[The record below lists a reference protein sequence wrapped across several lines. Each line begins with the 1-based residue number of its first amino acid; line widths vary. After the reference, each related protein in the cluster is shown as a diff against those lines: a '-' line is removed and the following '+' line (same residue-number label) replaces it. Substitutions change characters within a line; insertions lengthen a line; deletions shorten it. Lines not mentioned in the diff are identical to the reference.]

1 MMVRVSSDIEDKH
14 KPADWSI
21 VPGMW
26 RKGQVGGGWVITDSL
41 SLRQMPSLLSVSGAA
56 RAGPDSV
63 WVESRT

>member
-26 RKGQVGGGWVITDSL
+26 RKVRWWAGCVMTDSL
-41 SLRQMPSLLSVSGAA
+41 SLRQMPSLLSVSGTA
-56 RAGPDSV
+56 RAGPDLV